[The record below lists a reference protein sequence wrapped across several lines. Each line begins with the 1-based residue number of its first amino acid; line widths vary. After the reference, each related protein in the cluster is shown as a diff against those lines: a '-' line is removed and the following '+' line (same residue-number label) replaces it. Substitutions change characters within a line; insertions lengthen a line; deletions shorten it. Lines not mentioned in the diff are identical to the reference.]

1 MKTIS
6 ISDARNHLPS
16 VIDEV
21 LKTNEQV
28 VVVRYGIPTVAI
40 VPFRDTATAEN
51 RHPLRGHPIA
61 LAEDFDA
68 PMPHLWEALAVA
80 EEHGAY
86 RTRAK
91 RGPKG

>member
-21 LKTNEQV
+21 LKTHEQV
-28 VVVRYGIPTVAI
+28 VVVRYGSPTVAI
-40 VPFRDTATAEN
+40 VPFRKTAAGN
-51 RHPLRGHPIA
+51 RHPLRGHPIR

-68 PMPHLWEALAVA
+68 PMPNLWDALAVA
-80 EEHGAY
+80 ETRGAY
-86 RTRAK
+86 DMPTK
-91 RGPKG
+91 RGKRA